1 MTTGKTLLAHLTPR
15 LTDRVED
22 IAVEALGFILS
33 QSRATMLVLNQTLQ
47 AVVPDLAPISG
58 VTTQVTGDDGSRPD
72 LVGYD
77 DSRDERVLIEA
88 KFWAG
93 LTDNQPNAYLD
104 RLSRSEPSAVVF
116 VAPEPRVESLWTE
129 LLRRI
134 EEAGD
139 KRLPE
144 RTTTGMRSCGIS
156 GTGRVLVLVSWSF
169 LLNRMAAQLSED
181 GDASALEDIHQLQG
195 LVRRQDEQAFLP
207 LRSEELGPDI
217 PRRLRD
223 FSRVVDDVV
232 ERGRQEGWVDIGGGR
247 VSAQVYGY
255 GRYVYVFGIYAW
267 LGVNYDHWEQSRDT
281 PLWVWF
287 DEDLASLDPA
297 DVYRKSYGDEF
308 VPLNLPT
315 GVELDEVVRR
325 VASQLKEIGRTINP
339 DHVVGP

>member
-15 LTDRVED
+15 LTERVED

-33 QSRATMLVLNQTLQ
+33 QSRASMLVLNQTLQ
-47 AVVPDLAPISG
+47 VVVPDLAPISS

-72 LVGYD
+72 LVGHD
-77 DSRDERVLIEA
+77 EPGNERVLIEA

-104 RLSRSEPSAVVF
+104 RLSRNEPSALVF
-116 VAPEPRVESLWTE
+116 VAPDARIESLWTE

-144 RTTTGMRSCGIS
+144 RATAGMRSCGLS
-156 GTGRVLVLVSWSF
+156 GTGRVLVLASWSF

-181 GDASALEDIHQLQG
+181 SDASTLEDIHQLQG

-217 PRRLRD
+217 PRRLLNFR
-223 FSRVVDDVV
+223 RVVDDVV
-232 ERGRQEGWVDIGGGR
+232 ERGRQEGWADIEGGR
-247 VSAQVYGY
+247 VAPQVAGY
-255 GRYVYVFGIYAW
+255 GRYVYLFGTYSW
-267 LGVNYDHWEQSRDT
+267 LGVDYDLWAESRDT

-287 DEDLASLDPA
+287 DDGLASLDPA
-297 DVYRKSYGDEF
+297 DVHRKPYGDKF
-308 VPLNLPT
+308 VPLNIPT
-315 GVELDEVVRR
+315 GVELDEVVRG
-325 VASQLKEIGRTINP
+325 VASQLREIGQTINP
-339 DHVVGP
+339 DLVVEP